1 MKYVVD
7 RIEEKLVVLI
17 NEETRAVLIR
27 KVEELPKVVPGD
39 VLIYDE
45 ESKDFI
51 VDEGERAE
59 RLKNIRA
66 NLNGIWDEKE

>member
-27 KVEELPKVVPGD
+27 KCEELPKVVPGD
-39 VLIYDE
+39 VVYYDE
-45 ESKDFI
+45 ETKDFI

-66 NLNGIWDEKE
+66 NLNGIWDENE

>member
-7 RIEEKLVVLI
+7 RIEENLVVLI
-17 NEETRAVLIR
+17 NEDTRAVLIR
-27 KVEELPKVVPGD
+27 KYEELPRVVPGD

-66 NLNGIWDEKE
+66 NLNDIWDEQ